1 MSLSSIS
8 NGTYYITSQVT
19 GTVLTLSGA
28 EDNITA
34 WALFKDPSQQV
45 CPFLF
50 SLSACNAD
58 IIFICRSC
66 SDGEWKINQW
76 DVSVA
81 QSDSETYT
89 IKNVLYDTYA
99 TGNNI
104 IGQNTSVVN
113 PIYGSSM
120 VYTWTVQEYKGGY
133 L

>member
-1 MSLSSIS
+1 M
-8 NGTYYITSQVT
+8 
-19 GTVLTLSGA
+19 
-28 EDNITA
+28 
-34 WALFKDPSQQV
+34 
-45 CPFLF
+45 
-50 SLSACNAD
+50 
-58 IIFICRSC
+58 
-66 SDGEWKINQW
+66 WKINQW